1 MTAINSNIEA
11 LVQNIAQNTVNN
23 GVTYSRDELE
33 DLFADTSYFNAG
45 EQGQEAIQE
54 QIDKI
59 EQRKINTLCKFADG
73 TITAEEKDLIVN
85 KCNSDMSYKQ
95 LELDEANS
103 HKLITEPQVEYV
115 CNFMTIPAKMWRDAG
130 FESKVALEKMI
141 FPNGLEFDI
150 KARKFGTGQ
159 ISPIFSAI
167 SPKKSPKGSN
177 NDVWCARYDSNVRPS
192 VPQTDALS
200 S

>member
-1 MTAINSNIEA
+1 
-11 LVQNIAQNTVNN
+11 
-23 GVTYSRDELE
+23 
-33 DLFADTSYFNAG
+33 
-45 EQGQEAIQE
+45 
-54 QIDKI
+54 
-59 EQRKINTLCKFADG
+59 
-73 TITAEEKDLIVN
+73 
-85 KCNSDMSYKQ
+85 MSYKQ

-103 HKLITEPQVEYV
+103 HKLITESQVEYV
-115 CNFMTIPAKMWRDAG
+115 CNFMTMPAKMWRDAG
-130 FESKVALEKMI
+130 FESKVAIEKMI

-150 KARKFGTGQ
+150 KARKFGTEQ
-159 ISPIFSAI
+159 ISPIFSVI